1 MSIVA
6 LSSSIIHLWPRT
18 RRIQNKHIPNSLTTL
33 AGWWGIIPKY
43 DIISLL
49 SLASRLALASYFS
62 SLSSPF
68 QPLVICLST
77 RHNFSCSQVRLDIN
91 EREEIKLLNNVY
103 LELRTGTLVNTGSL
117 APADFSGAVFT
128 HAHFQKMA
136 QKSNLSGWSLY
147 ILLFSKNAP

>member
-1 MSIVA
+1 MEFLLLNVFMVWSCYRLFCLLSNVN
-6 LSSSIIHLWPRT
+6 SSSIILLWSRT
-18 RRIQNKHIPNSLTTL
+18 RKIPNKHIPNSLTTL

-91 EREEIKLLNNVY
+91 ERGESKLLNNVY
-103 LELRTGTLVNTGSL
+103 LELQTGTLVNI
-117 APADFSGAVFT
+117 
-128 HAHFQKMA
+128 QKIY
-136 QKSNLSGWSLY
+136 S
-147 ILLFSKNAP
+147 I